1 MITLNVPE
9 MSCGHCKATVEKAV
23 AGVDPAAKVSVDLT
37 KRSVGVTSTRS
48 VADLITALKG
58 AGFVAT
64 AA

>member
-37 KRSVGVTSTRS
+37 SRSVGVTSTRS

>member
-37 KRSVGVTSTRS
+37 SRSVGVTSTRS

-58 AGFVAT
+58 AGYEAT